1 MAKIVIAELDIDI
14 NALLK
19 STSDLKK
26 EIDALKNTQKDLAA
40 SGDKTSEA
48 FVQNEA
54 VLKSLNGAYSSN
66 IKVIQES
73 GKATQTQAAQ
83 SDLLSLALDNEA
95 TSIAEARQQNQ
106 LLNKL
111 RNETNVSTSE
121 GKQQLEALNKR
132 LDENNEFIKNNGD
145 QYLKQKINIGNY
157 KDSIKEAFQEMNIFN
172 GGLGGFIQR
181 SQESGGVTNL
191 LSDSFGKVKE
201 SILQTTK
208 AAYGFI
214 STPIGAAVAAIVAIG
229 AGVKEIFDF
238 NKGLIESNK
247 ELTALGVNSKELS
260 NVRDELTAT
269 AQTFDKDFKDIA
281 SKANSLSKAY
291 GISMSEAN
299 DIIAQGLATGGA
311 QNSEF
316 LDSLGEYDVFFANAG
331 FSAQE
336 FSNIINTGYDL
347 GIYADKLPDAL
358 KEADLALKENTKST
372 RDALVNAFG
381 ASFSD
386 EILTKVSSGQ
396 MTTKQAIDKI
406 TEASKTANLSQQQY
420 AQLTAD
426 VFKGAGEDVGGAQKI
441 FEALGKASTKELDN
455 SAKATLD
462 LANANERLNKAQS
475 ALFEVKGFGD
485 IWTKI
490 KSISIDAFSSILE
503 YISNLKKDLQ
513 PLIDLVSVVLA
524 GAWENLKF
532 TFTSAFDIISGVVK
546 SFASYFNGIIEFWK
560 KAITGDFQG
569 AFRALADGIGNSFK
583 NIGNI
588 FVSLYNNVIKLVSG
602 IADVAAPL
610 LKTLGVDVDGLKKKI
625 DGLKAQKFEIKGEIK
640 TVSSGAVAA
649 DKTQTFGDKVGGA
662 TKDAAI
668 ADAKA
673 ADAAAKKK
681 AADADKAAKD
691 EATKAKELMDA
702 KVNFAKAELNLF
714 LQNNL
719 SKLDSERLLT
729 EELIKEEERRLLEIE
744 KLKLETLA
752 KEKGVDVQKIEEK
765 KLNNEQLTVAE
776 MEYETGRI
784 ALANETETTI
794 KNNKKTLDDQTKQQ
808 QAEQLVAQKEIDLAN
823 AATKFE
829 EDMLNNQFK
838 YEAELTQ
845 LTSALEAK
853 KLTQEQYD
861 EKKKQADVKKEE
873 LDRLAS
879 LNRTTAQLQEFQ
891 KVGAGLEGLFG
902 KNKAISSATALIN
915 GGLAVTEILKTPS
928 VLPEPIASIS
938 RGIQIAGTVATTAKS
953 IAQINGAKFE
963 KGGIQEIG
971 GKRHSAGGT
980 KFYGEDGTRFEAEA
994 GEGIGILNRNA
1005 FASFMDFNNAHS
1017 SGSSSGGFFAGG
1029 GIITQGVKPDS
1040 IDFNGIVE
1048 AISLLPAPVVAVEE
1062 IQSVGNR
1069 YASVKSGADL

>member
-1 MAKIVIAELDIDI
+1 MAKIVIASLDIDI
-14 NALLK
+14 EALLK

-54 VLKSLNGAYSSN
+54 VLKSLNGAYNSN

-83 SDLLSLALDNEA
+83 SDLLSMALNTEV

-111 RNETNVSTSE
+111 RNETNATTVE
-121 GKQQLEALNKR
+121 GQAQITALNAK
-132 LDENNEFIKNNGD
+132 LDENNNFIKQNGD
-145 QYLKQKINIGNY
+145 QYLQQKINIGNY
-157 KDSIKEAFQEMNIFN
+157 KESIKEAFQEMNIFN
-172 GGLGGFIQR
+172 GGIGGFISR
-181 SQESGGVTNL
+181 SQEAGGVTNL
-191 LSDSFGKVKE
+191 LSNSLGGMINGIMGITRA
-201 SILQTTK
+201 SL
-208 AAYGFI
+208 AFI
-214 STPIGAAVAAIVAIG
+214 ATPIGAVIAAIGLVVGALVNYLKSSQEGIDAVTSVTRPLQAVMSSLMGVLQSVGKYLFEAFNNPKKTLNELYEFVKTNLINRFTAFGKILEGIIELDFKKVTNGVLQAGTGVENMTDKIKNGAKETGKFLDAAIKKGQEIDRLKKDIERSELAFQRAQIKTNDAIDAQLLISKDTSRTFAERGVAAN
-229 AGVKEIFDF
+229 EI
-238 NKGLIESNK
+238 IR
-247 ELTALGVNSKELS
+247 LTAELGKKEEEIIQKKIKALQLEYSMKDAKAITIAEQQKMIDLEKSLDDAQDRGLNARLEQTKVLSGLKKEQETASKEAAAKEVERQNKAIELQLTKSKEEIELFKTKEGEKSKTAEQTYQYNKQIYDKENADLKLQFDKGKISKTQYETEKLKLS
-260 NVRDELTAT
+260 
-269 AQTFDKDFKDIA
+269 QTFA
-281 SKANSLSKAY
+281 QQNANTML
-291 GISMSEAN
+291 
-299 DIIAQGLATGGA
+299 Q
-311 QNSEF
+311 
-316 LDSLGEYDVFFANAG
+316 FANA
-331 FSAQE
+331 E
-336 FSNIINTGYDL
+336 
-347 GIYADKLPDAL
+347 
-358 KEADLALKENTKST
+358 
-372 RDALVNAFG
+372 
-381 ASFSD
+381 
-386 EILTKVSSGQ
+386 LT
-396 MTTKQAIDKI
+396 
-406 TEASKTANLSQQQY
+406 
-420 AQLTAD
+420 
-426 VFKGAGEDVGGAQKI
+426 
-441 FEALGKASTKELDN
+441 
-455 SAKATLD
+455 
-462 LANANERLNKAQS
+462 
-475 ALFEVKGFGD
+475 
-485 IWTKI
+485 
-490 KSISIDAFSSILE
+490 
-503 YISNLKKDLQ
+503 
-513 PLIDLVSVVLA
+513 
-524 GAWENLKF
+524 
-532 TFTSAFDIISGVVK
+532 
-546 SFASYFNGIIEFWK
+546 
-560 KAITGDFQG
+560 
-569 AFRALADGIGNSFK
+569 
-583 NIGNI
+583 
-588 FVSLYNNVIKLVSG
+588 
-602 IADVAAPL
+602 
-610 LKTLGVDVDGLKKKI
+610 
-625 DGLKAQKFEIKGEIK
+625 
-640 TVSSGAVAA
+640 
-649 DKTQTFGDKVGGA
+649 
-662 TKDAAI
+662 
-668 ADAKA
+668 
-673 ADAAAKKK
+673 
-681 AADADKAAKD
+681 
-691 EATKAKELMDA
+691 
-702 KVNFAKAELNLF
+702 LF
-714 LQNNL
+714 LETNKT
-719 SKLDSERLLT
+719 KLDSSKLLT
-729 EELIKEEERRLLEIE
+729 DELVKEEERRLREIE
-744 KLKLETLA
+744 KRQLDILA
-752 KEKGVDVQKIEEK
+752 KEKGVDAKKIEEK

-776 MEYETGRI
+776 IEYETGRI

-861 EKKKQADVKKEE
+861 EKKKQADAKKEE

-980 KFYGEDGTRFEAEA
+980 KFFGEDGTRFEAEA

-1017 SGSSSGGFFAGG
+1017 GGSSSGGFFAGG